1 MLKHIYLNFDKNVKN
16 SFQWIKAINSLV
28 AMDSSQLTNEQIYF
42 AYEYAFLKV
51 FVGWERFTQDS
62 FVAYITGRRIKGHCY
77 RTYLKNVTETHA
89 LELLSGR
96 SPYPDWTQFE
106 DIYRLAKLFFVN
118 HEAFTL
124 PFKEIEAIFIE
135 IKKIRNAIVH
145 MSFLANEKFRGLLRN
160 NLTSYNIDMIP
171 GEFLSKQKTRKKT
184 FIEYYVSYLETA
196 ASKIIP
202 LH

>member
-1 MLKHIYLNFDKNVKN
+1 MLKHIYRDFDKNVKN
-16 SFQWIKAINSLV
+16 SLQWIKAINRLA
-28 AMDSSQLTNEQIYF
+28 AMDGSQLTNEQIYF

-62 FVAYITGRRIKGHCY
+62 FVAYITGRRIKGHYY

-89 LELLSGR
+89 LELLSGKL
-96 SPYPDWTQFE
+96 PYPDWTQFG

-124 PFKEIEAIFIE
+124 PFKEIEAIFTE

-145 MSFLANEKFRGLLRN
+145 MSISANEKFRGILRT
-160 NLTSYNIDMIP
+160 NLTGYNIDMMP